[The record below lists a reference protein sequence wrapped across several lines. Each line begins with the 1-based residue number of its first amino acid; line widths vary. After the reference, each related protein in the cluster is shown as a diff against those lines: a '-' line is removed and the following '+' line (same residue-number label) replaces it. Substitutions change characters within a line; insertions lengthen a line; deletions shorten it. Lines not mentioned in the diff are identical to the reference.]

1 MSLVIA
7 YELNALGFLSVDE
20 TRLDNISG
28 KKARLIRTPADVL
41 DWLGTT
47 VLLISYV
54 FITLSRLSKR
64 PLRKSFLAEAE

>member
-41 DWLGTT
+41 D
-47 VLLISYV
+47 
-54 FITLSRLSKR
+54 
-64 PLRKSFLAEAE
+64 